1 MNKCVLIGRISSDI
15 ELRTTQS
22 GIATCSFSVAIN
34 NGKDKDGNERP
45 ADFINCRAWR
55 ENANF
60 ISKWFQKGKMIA
72 IEGKFKTDKYQ
83 HKSHSDVTMHSS
95 YILIE
100 NVEFCGDKGNNQN
113 QPAPSAAQNVVQQAQ
128 AQGVQAEQMDYGS
141 LSDFEEIL
149 SAGDVPF

>member
-1 MNKCVLIGRISSDI
+1 MNKCVLIGRISSDV

-34 NGKDKDGNERP
+34 NGKDKNGNERP

-55 ENANF
+55 ETANF

-83 HKSHSDVTMHSS
+83 HKSHSDVMMYSS

-128 AQGVQAEQMDYGS
+128 AQGVQTEQMD

-149 SAGDVPF
+149 SDGDVPF

>member
-15 ELRTTQS
+15 ELRTTQT

-45 ADFINCRAWR
+45 AEFINCRAWR
-55 ENANF
+55 ETAIF

-83 HKSHSDVTMHSS
+83 HKSHSDVTMYSS
-95 YILIE
+95 YILID

-128 AQGVQAEQMDYGS
+128 AQGIDTSQYGN

-149 SAGDVPF
+149 SDGPTPF

>member
-1 MNKCVLIGRISSDI
+1 MNKCVFIGRISSDI

-55 ENANF
+55 ETANF

-83 HKSHSDVTMHSS
+83 HRSHPDVTVYSS
-95 YILIE
+95 YILVE
-100 NVEFCGDKGNNQN
+100 NVEFCGDKGNNQ
-113 QPAPSAAQNVVQQAQ
+113 PAPQTTAQNVVQQAQ
-128 AQGVQAEQMDYGS
+128 TQGVQTEQMDYGS

-149 SAGDVPF
+149 SDGTDVPF

>member
-55 ENANF
+55 ETANF

-72 IEGKFKTDKYQ
+72 IEGKFKTNKYQ
-83 HKSHSDVTMHSS
+83 HKSHSDVTMYSS

-100 NVEFCGDKGNNQN
+100 NVEFCGDKGGGQAS
-113 QPAPSAAQNVVQQAQ
+113 QSASQTTAQNVVQQAQ
-128 AQGVQAEQMDYGS
+128 SVGVQTEQMN

-149 SAGDVPF
+149 SDGPVPF

>member
-55 ENANF
+55 ETANF
-60 ISKWFQKGKMIA
+60 ISKWFQNGKMIA

-83 HKSHSDVTMHSS
+83 HKSHSDVTMYSS

-100 NVEFCGDKGNNQN
+100 NVEFCGDKSNNQN

-128 AQGVQAEQMDYGS
+128 AQGIDTSQYGN

-149 SAGDVPF
+149 SDGPTPF

>member
-1 MNKCVLIGRISSDI
+1 MNKCIIIGRIATEI

-22 GIATCSFSVAIN
+22 GITTCSFSVAIN

-55 ENANF
+55 ETANF

-128 AQGVQAEQMDYGS
+128 AQGVQTEQMGYGS

-149 SAGDVPF
+149 SDGSVPF

>member
-1 MNKCVLIGRISSDI
+1 MNKCVLIGRISTEI

-22 GIATCSFSVAIN
+22 GVAMCSFSVAIN

-55 ENANF
+55 ETANF
-60 ISKWFQKGKMIA
+60 IAKWFQKGKMIA

-83 HKSHSDVTMHSS
+83 HKSHSDVTMYSS
-95 YILIE
+95 YILIDS
-100 NVEFCGDKGNNQN
+100 VEFCGDKGNNQN
-113 QPAPSAAQNVVQQAQ
+113 QPAPSAAQNVVQQAY
-128 AQGVQAEQMDYGS
+128 AQGIDTSQYGN

-149 SAGDVPF
+149 SDGPTPF

>member
-1 MNKCVLIGRISSDI
+1 MNKCIIIGRIATEI

-55 ENANF
+55 ETANF
-60 ISKWFQKGKMIA
+60 ISKWFQKGKMIT

-83 HKSHSDVTMHSS
+83 HKSHSDVTMYSS
-95 YILIE
+95 YILID
-100 NVEFCGDKGNNQN
+100 NVEFAGDKGGQTST
-113 QPAPSAAQNVVQQAQ
+113 PAPAQQAAPQ
-128 AQGVQAEQMDYGS
+128 QTTQAEDYS
-141 LSDFEEIL
+141 NLSDFEEIL
-149 SAGDVPF
+149 SDGPVPF

>member
-1 MNKCVLIGRISSDI
+1 MNKCIIIGRIATEI

-22 GIATCSFSVAIN
+22 GVATCSFSVAIN

-55 ENANF
+55 ETANF

-83 HKSHSDVTMHSS
+83 HKSHSDVTMYSS
-95 YILIE
+95 YILID
-100 NVEFCGDKGNNQN
+100 NVEFCGDKSNN

-128 AQGVQAEQMDYGS
+128 AQGIDTSQYGN

-149 SAGDVPF
+149 SDGPIPF